1 VITVEMDFK
10 IFDEASNWENTG
22 TEMALA
28 IVLKTWGSSPR
39 QPGSMMLIREDGHLV
54 GSVSG
59 GCVEGAVIVGSRQ
72 IMKENKTEVMEFGVA
87 DEDAWSVGLSCGGKI
102 SVFVC
107 PRNRIEEG
115 LFQKLCNVKNSRESI
130 ILECDT
136 QKGSISIINDKATE
150 NENVFN
156 IKVTAKPRLLIVGA
170 VHISQHLIPM
180 AKEAGFDVLLIDP
193 RSHFGTSERFPE
205 VEVSN
210 DWPDEAL
217 KKVKLSDK
225 DCLVTL
231 THDPKIDDPA
241 LQIALASPLFSI
253 CCLGSKRTHAARKNR
268 LLNSGITEQQFDR
281 IHGPAGLDINA
292 KTPAEIAVS
301 ILAELIKDWRGRA

>member
-1 VITVEMDFK
+1 MITVEIDFD
-10 IFDEASNWENTG
+10 IFHEASNWEIKG
-22 TEMALA
+22 TDMALA

-59 GCVEGAVIVGSRQ
+59 GCVEGAVIVGSQQ
-72 IMKENKTEVMEFGVA
+72 IMKEDKTELMEFGVA

-102 SVFVC
+102 SIFVC
-107 PRNRIEEG
+107 PRDRIEKG

-130 ILECDT
+130 TLECNI
-136 QKGSISIINDKATE
+136 QKGCISIINGTAKE
-150 NENVFN
+150 NENIFN
-156 IKVTAKPRLLIVGA
+156 IKITAKPRLLTVGA
-170 VHISQHLIPM
+170 VHITQHLIPM
-180 AKEAGFDVLLIDP
+180 AKEVGFDVVLIDP
-193 RSHFGTSERFPE
+193 RSHFGTSERFPR
-205 VEVSN
+205 VEVST

-217 KKVKLSDK
+217 KKLKLGDK

-241 LQIALASPLFSI
+241 LKIALSSPLFSI
-253 CCLGSKRTHAARKNR
+253 CCLGSKRTHAARKIR

-292 KTPAEIAVS
+292 KNPAEIAVS
-301 ILAELIKDWRGRA
+301 ILAELIKDWRGKA

>member
-1 VITVEMDFK
+1 MITAEIDFE
-10 IFDEASNWENTG
+10 IFDEASKWETEGTG
-22 TEMALA
+22 MALA

-72 IMKENKTEVMEFGVA
+72 IMKENKTELMEFGVA

-107 PRNRIEEG
+107 PKSRIEDG
-115 LFQKLCNVKNSRESI
+115 LFQKLCNVRNSRESI
-130 ILECDT
+130 TLECNID
-136 QKGSISIINDKATE
+136 KGGISIISDRTTVSE
-150 NENVFN
+150 NIFN

-180 AKEAGFDVLLIDP
+180 AKEVGFDIVLIDP
-193 RSHFGTSERFPE
+193 RSHFGTNERFPGI
-205 VEVSN
+205 EVSN

-217 KKVKLSDK
+217 KKLKLSNK

-253 CCLGSKRTHAARKNR
+253 CCLGSKKTHAARKNR
-268 LLNSGITEQQFDR
+268 LLNSGITEQVFDR

-292 KTPAEIAVS
+292 KNPAEIAVS
-301 ILAELIKDWRGRA
+301 ILAELIKDWRGET

>member
-1 VITVEMDFK
+1 MDFK

-150 NENVFN
+150 NEDVFN

>member
-1 VITVEMDFK
+1 MITVEIDFK
-10 IFDEASNWENTG
+10 IFEEASNWEIKG

-72 IMKENKTEVMEFGVA
+72 ILKENKTELMEFGVA

-130 ILECDT
+130 ILECDI
-136 QKGSISIINDKATE
+136 QKGSISIINDKTTE
-150 NENVFN
+150 SENVFN
-156 IKVTAKPRLLIVGA
+156 IKVTAKPRVLIVGA

-180 AKEAGFDVLLIDP
+180 AKEAGFDVVLIDP

-210 DWPDEAL
+210 EWPDEAL
-217 KKVKLSDK
+217 KNFKLSDK

-231 THDPKIDDPA
+231 SHDPKIDDPA
-241 LQIALASPLFSI
+241 LEIALASPLFSI

-292 KTPAEIAVS
+292 KTPAEIAIS

>member
-1 VITVEMDFK
+1 MITVEMDFK

-150 NENVFN
+150 NKNVFN

>member
-1 VITVEMDFK
+1 MDFK

-136 QKGSISIINDKATE
+136 QKGRISIINDKATE

>member
-1 VITVEMDFK
+1 MDFK

-130 ILECDT
+130 ILECDI
-136 QKGSISIINDKATE
+136 QKGSISIINDEATE

-217 KKVKLSDK
+217 KKIKLSDK

>member
-1 VITVEMDFK
+1 MITVEIDFK
-10 IFDEASNWENTG
+10 IFDEASNWENKG

-130 ILECDT
+130 ILECDI

-156 IKVTAKPRLLIVGA
+156 IKVTAKPRVLIVGA

-180 AKEAGFDVLLIDP
+180 AKEVGFDVVLIDP

>member
-1 VITVEMDFK
+1 MDYE
-10 IFDEASNWENTG
+10 IINTASEWEREG
-22 TEMALA
+22 EKLALA
-28 IVLKTWGSSPR
+28 IVVKTWGSSPR
-39 QPGSMMLIREDGHLV
+39 QPGSMMLIREDGHIV

-59 GCVEGAVIVGSRQ
+59 GCVEGAVIVGSKKILQ
-72 IMKENKTEVMEFGVA
+72 ENRAELMQFGVA

-156 IKVTAKPRLLIVGA
+156 IKVTAKPRVLIVGA

-301 ILAELIKDWRGRA
+301 ILAELIKDWRGRS

>member
-1 VITVEMDFK
+1 MITIEIDFK
-10 IFDEASNWENTG
+10 IFDEASNWEIKG
-22 TEMALA
+22 AKMALA

-72 IMKENKTEVMEFGVA
+72 IMKENKTELMEFGVA

-130 ILECDT
+130 TLECDI

-150 NENVFN
+150 SENVFN
-156 IKVTAKPRLLIVGA
+156 IEVTAKPRVLIVGA

-180 AKEAGFDVLLIDP
+180 AKEAGFDVVLIDP
-193 RSHFGTSERFPE
+193 RSHFGTRERFPD

-217 KKVKLSDK
+217 KKVKLGDK

>member
-1 VITVEMDFK
+1 MITVEIDSE
-10 IFDEASNWENTG
+10 IFYEASNWEIKG

-59 GCVEGAVIVGSRQ
+59 GCVEGAVIVGSQQ
-72 IMKENKTEVMEFGVA
+72 IMKENRSELMEFGVA

-107 PRNRIEEG
+107 PRDRIEEG
-115 LFQKLCNVKNSRESI
+115 LFQKLCDVKNSRESI
-130 ILECDT
+130 ILECDI
-136 QKGSISIINDKATE
+136 QKGSISIINDKAKE
-150 NENVFN
+150 SENVFN
-156 IKVTAKPRLLIVGA
+156 IEVTAKPRLLIVGA

-180 AKEAGFDVLLIDP
+180 AKEVGFDVVLIDP
-193 RSHFGTSERFPE
+193 RSHFGTSERFPG

-217 KKVKLSDK
+217 KKLKLSDK

-241 LQIALASPLFSI
+241 LQIALGSPLFSI

-268 LLNSGITEQQFDR
+268 LLNSGITEKKFDR

-292 KTPAEIAVS
+292 KTPAEIAIS

>member
-1 VITVEMDFK
+1 MDFK

-217 KKVKLSDK
+217 KKIKLSDK

-281 IHGPAGLDINA
+281 IHGPRGLDINA

>member
-1 VITVEMDFK
+1 MDFK
-10 IFDEASNWENTG
+10 IFDEASNWENKG